1 MDRQASV
8 GLNGWFDGVESSLFP
23 LPPME
28 RANRLIAGFGGRQ
41 AVRAQSAA
49 ALAEGDVRWALE
61 LATWLV
67 RSQAG
72 PQGRADGGS
81 PEERAQLA
89 AVLRTIAQR
98 TTSANIRSW
107 CSTRAL
113 ELEGQLDLGR
123 LRGHHFRAAEV
134 QADPAGALRVLRV
147 LLDPP
152 RAQDVNRV
160 LAMDFGDGCRGGL
173 HIRHGV
179 AVPTAG
185 EQADVR
191 CALSPATWAQVLAGR
206 QTVDAAF
213 ADGSI
218 TMLQGDAAEAR
229 RLLAC
234 FDHPSLGASH

>member
-1 MDRQASV
+1 M
-8 GLNGWFDGVESSLFP
+8 
-23 LPPME
+23 
-28 RANRLIAGFGGRQ
+28 
-41 AVRAQSAA
+41 
-49 ALAEGDVRWALE
+49 
-61 LATWLV
+61 
-67 RSQAG
+67 
-72 PQGRADGGS
+72 
-81 PEERAQLA
+81 
-89 AVLRTIAQR
+89 LRTIAER
-98 TTSANIRSW
+98 TTAANIRSW

-113 ELEGQLDLGR
+113 ELEDRLDLSR

-152 RAQDVNRV
+152 RAQDANQV
-160 LAMDFGDGCRGGL
+160 LALDFGDGCRGGL

-179 AVPTAG
+179 AVPTSG

-206 QTVDAAF
+206 QTVDAAL

-218 TMLQGDAAEAR
+218 TVLQGDAVEAR

-234 FDHPSLGASH
+234 FDHASWAAAH